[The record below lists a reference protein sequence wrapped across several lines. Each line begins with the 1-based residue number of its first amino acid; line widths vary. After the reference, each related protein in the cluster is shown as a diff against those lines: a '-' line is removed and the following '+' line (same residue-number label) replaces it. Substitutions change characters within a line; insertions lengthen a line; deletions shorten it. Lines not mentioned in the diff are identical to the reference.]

1 MVEYEKIKKN
11 SEKELEYRKMIMK
24 LDPWNA
30 VNYFEMGLI
39 YKQKGD
45 QLNMIKMKELI
56 LNFAAAT
63 EIADKAAQ
71 ELI

>member
-1 MVEYEKIKKN
+1 
-11 SEKELEYRKMIMK
+11 MIIK

-45 QLNMIKMKELI
+45 QLSMIKMKELI